1 LYKLKEGGGRELT
14 DLLMNITMLAKSG
27 AFINLI
33 DLLMMTGLFFAFI
46 LAAFSGRIFST
57 PIRNFVIMMIVVYGL
72 LKPTSD
78 VMIIDERTNQNY
90 NVSNVP
96 LGVALFGNF
105 QSSLSRDLVNFFENT
120 LNNGNYYAS
129 YAKYGFGFGPFS
141 TKAIVEYM
149 NSPAIGNGNPEYG
162 RLMTNLSKFSQECFG
177 YSAAQGN
184 NNKALM
190 AIKAMP
196 ASNDAFKIF
205 LGQDQ
210 NYPYIN
216 GGLTMDYVNSDNSI
230 TSEDCKSAGAQI
242 YSDILNFI
250 NSSQVDQNFVNQVQG
265 MLSANPTS
273 LASDLQ
279 TAMQYHF
286 NSLSQLDNLKMNIL
300 FSSMSYDFVKLGA
313 SGLSN
318 NADVSNYAV
327 NSVLGSAKMSAIQ
340 QAVENF
346 GQGAVAVAL
355 APKMLNFTK
364 MMYYL
369 LFFVLLTLALTPLAR
384 AIGKVTLVFFV
395 FLTILE
401 PLYVLLNY
409 LLNTMAYYQAASSG
423 TCNNSPAGILSCLDI
438 NSLFYTNVLNFSIL
452 GLIGLAYMLA
462 SAMVTGSGAVIG
474 AIGDK
479 FGSGAITYQGANNNI
494 GSLSN
499 FMNDPMKVLAAQNT
513 SASSFISDGGAGFQS
528 SLANLMSTQMGM
540 RATELG
546 ASLATYDGTRGTVTK
561 DGYTT
566 IDGVKYSNV
575 AVDRNGHVSG
585 FKTAEGTFDQLIK
598 GLNNSGDASLAKLAG
613 SLQFLRNHI
622 GNGGISATITKGKDG
637 YTIEFDMG
645 QAGTAGKQSILLDKD
660 GNFTQGVIDTGKGS
674 KIMIENGRVKI
685 GEQDLTTDLQRIQQT
700 YEKNKLA
707 SIGETFAKSLGW
719 NLKKEDAIKLGQI
732 VSNAR
737 STQDL
742 REALKEFA
750 RLKATEIANSF
761 RHTNKDST
769 TKEESSSEKS
779 SISAGPEVGIGPKG
793 PSIGLFGIKFSADE
807 IKTIKHGNVDE
818 IAKIVEAKML
828 QSVSEKDSQISKQVD
843 SSSKTSQTVS
853 EKGTTTSDAL
863 TKAFTKAKEEAQR
876 LTFSDKESATYAQEL
891 AQKYGLELTP
901 QALEKLIAAVQS
913 GDTRQIMAVLGDIAS
928 KSELR
933 AGKDAQDLLNEK
945 KEVEKSG
952 EELKKE
958 VEKKTY
964 PVEQQMK
971 NDEQELKKDE
981 GKVEGKLEDA
991 DKGLKN
997 VNVGRI
1003 PQPTPPSKEMPEN
1016 PKKPE
1021 VKQPPQ
1027 QPRTQKEQP
1036 PIDPK
1041 KLDKYLDKDDRPIQG
1056 QPTVQEIINR
1066 LNPSSQKP
1074 SNLFT
1079 PIDKQVKAGGI
1090 PEAPSAKEVNR
1101 SGNNGGGGDK
1111 NTTGDQRFRSS
1122 RNQGG

>member
-1 LYKLKEGGGRELT
+1 
-14 DLLMNITMLAKSG
+14 MLSKSPG
-27 AFINLI
+27 FINLI

-46 LAAFSGRIFST
+46 LAAFSGRLFST

-72 LKPTSD
+72 LKPTTN
-78 VMIIDERTNQNY
+78 VMVIDERTGYNY

-96 LGVALFGNF
+96 LGVALFGYF
-105 QSSLSRDLVNFFENT
+105 QSSLSRDLVNFFERT

-149 NSPAIGNGNPEYG
+149 NSPAIANGNREYG
-162 RLMTNLSKFSQECFG
+162 RLITNLSKFSQECFG
-177 YSAAQGN
+177 YSVAQGN
-184 NNKALM
+184 NNMAVM

-196 ASNDAFKIF
+196 ASDDAFKIF
-205 LGQDQ
+205 LGQDP
-210 NYPYIN
+210 NYRYIN
-216 GGLTMDYVNSDNSI
+216 GGLTMDYLNSNGSYQ
-230 TSEDCKSAGAQI
+230 SLNCKDAGQNI
-242 YSDILNFI
+242 YNDIQNFVKG
-250 NSSQVDQNFVNQVQG
+250 SQVDQNFVNNVQG
-265 MLSANPTS
+265 MLSANPTT
-273 LASDLQ
+273 LATDLQ
-279 TAMQYHF
+279 TALQYHF
-286 NSLSQLDNLKMNIL
+286 NSMSQLDNLKMNIL

-318 NADVSNYAV
+318 NANISNYAV

-346 GQGAVAVAL
+346 GQGAIAVAL

-409 LLNTMAYYQAASSG
+409 LLNTMAYYSASSSG
-423 TCNNSPAGILSCLDI
+423 TCNASPAGILSCLDI

-499 FMNDPMKVLAAQNT
+499 FLNDPLKQAAAQNT
-513 SASSFISDGGAGFQS
+513 SVSSFIADGGAGFQS
-528 SLANLMSTQMGM
+528 SLANLMATQMGM

-546 ASLATYDGTRGTVTK
+546 ASLATYDSTRGTVTK
-561 DGYTT
+561 DGYTS

-575 AVDRNGHVSG
+575 AVDRNGRVSG

-598 GLNNSGDASLAKLAG
+598 GLNNSGDVSLARLAG
-613 SLQFLRNHI
+613 SLEFLKNHM
-622 GNGGISATITKGKDG
+622 GEKGGGVSATITKGANG

-645 QAGTAGKQSILLDKD
+645 QAGTAGKQSILLDKN
-660 GNFTQGVIDTGKGS
+660 GNFVRGSIQTGQGLL
-674 KIMIENGRVKI
+674 MIENGRVTI
-685 GEQDLTTDLQRIQQT
+685 GGHDLTSDLQRIQQA

-707 SIGETFAKSLGW
+707 SIGETFAKSLNW
-719 NLKKEDAIKLGQI
+719 NLKKEDAIKIGQI

-742 REALKEFA
+742 TKALTEFA
-750 RLKATEIANSF
+750 LAKVLELASKFQQSDKEYTDNSHTSKSGVQGSIGVEVSTGGLKF
-761 RHTNKDST
+761 GGVKF
-769 TKEESSSEKS
+769 TKEEMDVIRS
-779 SISAGPEVGIGPKG
+779 
-793 PSIGLFGIKFSADE
+793 
-807 IKTIKHGNVDE
+807 GNLKE
-818 IAKIVEAKML
+818 IAKILESKYSEAKSETERQML
-828 QSVSEKDSQISKQVD
+828 EESLSLV
-843 SSSKTSQTVS
+843 KTSQTVS

-876 LTFSDKESATYAQEL
+876 LTFSDKESAIYAQEL

-913 GDTRQIMAVLGDIAS
+913 GDTKQIMAVLGDIAS

-933 AGKDAQDLLNEK
+933 VGKDAQDLLNQK
-945 KEVEKSG
+945 KEVEQSG
-952 EELKKE
+952 VEIKE
-958 VEKKTY
+958 QVKHKTDS
-964 PVEQQMK
+964 VEQKMENVSK
-971 NDEQELKKDE
+971 ELKKDE
-981 GKVEGKLEDA
+981 KNVQPKLNEA
-991 DKGLKN
+991 DKNLHDVDPGK
-997 VNVGRI
+997 I
-1003 PQPTPPSKEMPEN
+1003 PQPTPPSSEM

-1021 VKQPPQ
+1021 KKEEVKQQPPQ
-1027 QPRTQKEQP
+1027 QPPVQNQQDQP

-1041 KLDKYLDKDDRPIQG
+1041 KLKEYLDIEGRPIKG
-1056 QPTVQEIINR
+1056 QPSAKETFKR
-1066 LNPSSQKP
+1066 AANPSSHGP
-1074 SNLFT
+1074 MNNPFT
-1079 PIDKQVKAGGI
+1079 PIDKRVSKKGT
-1090 PEAPSAKEVNR
+1090 PEAP
-1101 SGNNGGGGDK
+1101 NNVSK
-1111 NTTGDQRFRSS
+1111 NKTNKDDR
-1122 RNQGG
+1122 